1 VGGDAARAGEV
12 SVGGNL
18 AICLDFGE
26 MRYIVRCNSRADGK
40 DGRMAHW
47 TIEAPTSL
55 EFDDVTAL
63 RVRLV
68 AGSVAVL
75 ATDGK
80 PSLDVANVSGD
91 PLDVTYEDGVLTI
104 THENLTWE
112 GLLKWLRPRRASAAV
127 TVTVPR
133 TCPAQV
139 GVVSATAVLSG
150 ISARASV
157 KSVSGEI
164 TLDGV
169 TGDVEAHTVS
179 AALEAQGINGK
190 LNFNTV
196 SGDLALADG
205 WLERLD
211 VNAVSG
217 DVTADIDLDP
227 LGGMHV
233 TTVSGEV
240 TLRLPAETDAQVHLY
255 SMSGGVRG
263 EFAGLRSMS
272 APASHMVSGSLGA
285 GSGHVSVNTMSGR
298 VMLLRRA
305 ERGTAAQA
313 AQTGPPQPD
322 NKNEMEG
329 EAS

>member
-1 VGGDAARAGEV
+1 
-12 SVGGNL
+12 
-18 AICLDFGE
+18 
-26 MRYIVRCNSRADGK
+26 
-40 DGRMAHW
+40 MAHW
-47 TIEAPTSL
+47 SIEAPTSL
-55 EFDDVTAL
+55 EFDDVTGL
-63 RVRLV
+63 RVRLI

-75 ATDGK
+75 ATDGT
-80 PSLDVANVSGD
+80 PSLDVAKVSGD
-91 PLDVTYEDGVLTI
+91 PLDVTYEDGVLSI

-112 GLLKWLRPRRASAAV
+112 GLLKWLRPQRPAAEV

-133 TCPAQV
+133 NCPVQV
-139 GVVSATAVLSG
+139 GVVSATAVLSA
-150 ISARASV
+150 ISARTSV

-169 TGDVEAHTVS
+169 TGDVDAHTVS
-179 AALEAQGINGK
+179 GALEAQGVNGK

-211 VNAVSG
+211 ANTVSG
-217 DVTADIDLDP
+217 EVTADVDLDP
-227 LGGMHV
+227 LGGLHV

-240 TLRLPAETDAQVHLY
+240 TLRLPAETDAQVHLH
-255 SMSGGVRG
+255 SLSGGVRG
-263 EFAGLRSMS
+263 EFAELRSMS
-272 APASHMVSGSLGA
+272 RPASHTVSGSLGA

-305 ERGTAAQA
+305 ERRTAAQEA
-313 AQTGPPQPD
+313 RTGAPQPD
-322 NKNEMEG
+322 NKDEMEG